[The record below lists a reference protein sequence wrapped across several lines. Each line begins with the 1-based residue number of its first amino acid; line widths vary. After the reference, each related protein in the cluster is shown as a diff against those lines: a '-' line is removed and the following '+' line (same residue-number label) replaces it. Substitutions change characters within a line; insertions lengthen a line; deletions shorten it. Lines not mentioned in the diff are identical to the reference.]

1 MVPIILLILV
11 YVLVNLYFASLMTIV
26 AKEKGYENSNVFVL
40 VLFFGIIG
48 ILYAIALPDLQARQQ
63 REDILNV
70 LLEMKE
76 REE

>member
-1 MVPIILLILV
+1 MVAIILSILV
-11 YVLVNLYFASLMTIV
+11 YVLVNLYFASLMTGV

-40 VLFFGIIG
+40 VLLFGVIG
-48 ILYAIALPDLQARQQ
+48 ILYVVALPDLQARQQ

-76 REE
+76 RN